1 MAVKVYNHL
10 SVDLVFDSTIP
21 SIDVVQGDTARGLI
35 VTYLTEIDGLD
46 GSNVS
51 AVIKVRRSDG
61 EAGYAPARVESLGAD
76 MAQVIVDP
84 SAEYTALID
93 CPGVAEALLEISSG
107 GDVIST
113 FRFRIDVKENPFYG
127 TTIGSL
133 TPQQLET
140 VAETVA
146 QYLADHPEVLIAI
159 PNRSI
164 HHKKIMSND
173 TDPGDGGGPGS
184 GAITG
189 YEIAT
194 RSIINRN
201 LGANSVQADQIQA
214 GAVNALKLANAS
226 VMENKV
232 AVVGAEYVMANGNT
246 YVNPGISASKLA
258 PDIQNKLGSPVLI
271 GSRAGTG
278 ENRSG
283 TVYENLQNYRFL
295 ILCCIYQD
303 RVMATT
309 VIPTAWLSNNTNDTD
324 SHQANYYQGA
334 SAFTAYLFLTKPA
347 SGSTNWKGQ
356 INASSSG
363 VTVAL
368 YGVY

>member
-1 MAVKVYNHL
+1 MAVQVYNHL

-61 EAGYAPARVESLGAD
+61 EAGYAPARVEKLGAD

-93 CPGVAEALLEISSG
+93 RPGVAEALLEISSG

-159 PNRSI
+159 TDRSI
-164 HHKKIMSND
+164 HHNKLMSVYS
-173 TDPGDGGGPGS
+173 DPGDGGAIGS
-184 GAITG
+184 GAITRD
-189 YEIAT
+189 EIA
-194 RSIINRN
+194 SDAIINRHLTN
-201 LGANSVQADQIQA
+201 NCVHTAEIQD
-214 GAVNALKLANAS
+214 GAVTPLKLANAS

-232 AVVGAEYVMANGNT
+232 AAVGVEYVMANGNT

-258 PDIQNKLGSPVLI
+258 PAIQNKLGNPVLI

-278 ENRSG
+278 EVNNG
-283 TVYENLQNYRFL
+283 DAYENLQNYRFL
-295 ILCCIYQD
+295 ILCCFYD
-303 RVMATT
+303 NRVMASTI
-309 VIPTAWLSNNTNDTD
+309 IPTAWLSNNTNALD
-324 SHQANYYQGA
+324 SHQANYFQG
-334 SAFTAYLFLTKPA
+334 SNAFTAYLFFIKPA
-347 SGSTNWKGQ
+347 SGSTNWKGR
-356 INASSSG
+356 INASSG
-363 VTVAL
+363 ATVAL